1 MASSKCLQNPC
12 GRSFELPPWPSQV
25 RPNHYGAE
33 LTLRVGDADWRDR
46 LAPID
51 AHSDTAAMNPD
62 PRRVL
67 RRDLLCFLVA
77 LTAGFAVLVVLVELV
92 EAL

>member
-1 MASSKCLQNPC
+1 
-12 GRSFELPPWPSQV
+12 
-25 RPNHYGAE
+25 
-33 LTLRVGDADWRDR
+33 
-46 LAPID
+46 
-51 AHSDTAAMNPD
+51 MNPD

-67 RRDLLCFLVA
+67 RRDLLCFLIA